1 MSRIVAASSKSTWIA
16 LAIAMAIQTGLISIQ
31 ARRRINTGFVR
42 VWILD
47 TLAPMEKLVDRSTY
61 AFRYVWDGYIGLIGV
76 HNENQRLRHQV
87 DELQMQLQKNHED
100 VLELQR
106 LRALLSFPVSNL
118 GKTIVARVIG
128 RDPARNQT
136 VTIDKGAAHGVRPDA
151 AVITPAGAVGRVIQT
166 SNFFSIVQLIIDSQ
180 SAVGVLLES
189 TRRQGVVRGTGGGD
203 LDLDYID
210 DDNDLKQGD
219 VFLTSGLDRIYP
231 KGLPVGVITSIGP
244 RRGLLKTVQI
254 RPSADLGHLE
264 EVICV
269 IQQAQEI
276 QGQTPNSLDLGN
288 SGSVPEF
295 PQGVSN
301 R

>member
-1 MSRIVAASSKSTWIA
+1 MSRIVTASKRPTWIA
-16 LAIAMAIQTGLISIQ
+16 LAIALVIQTGLISIQ
-31 ARRRINTGFVR
+31 ARRRINTNFVR

-47 TLAPMEKLVDRSTY
+47 SLAPVEKLVDRSTHGLV
-61 AFRYVWDGYIGLIGV
+61 YVWDSYIALIGV
-76 HNENQRLRHQV
+76 HNENQQLKHQIDDLR
-87 DELQMQLQKNHED
+87 MQLQQNRED

-106 LRALLSFPVSNL
+106 LRAALSFPASNF

-136 VTIDKGAAHGVRPDA
+136 VTIDKGATHGVKPDS
-151 AVITPAGAVGRVIQT
+151 AVITPAGVVGRVIQT

-180 SAVGVLLES
+180 SAVGVLQES
-189 TRRQGVVRGTGGGD
+189 TRRQGIVRGTGGRD

-231 KGLPVGVITSIGP
+231 KGLPVGVILSVGP

-254 RPSADLGHLE
+254 RPSADLGRLE
-264 EVICV
+264 EVVCIMQQ
-269 IQQAQEI
+269 IQ
-276 QGQTPNSLDLGN
+276 TLD
-288 SGSVPEF
+288 VTDPA
-295 PQGVSN
+295 QGVSN
-301 R
+301 P

>member
-1 MSRIVAASSKSTWIA
+1 MSRIVAASKKPTWVA
-16 LAIAMAIQTGLISIQ
+16 LAIALVIQTGLISIQ
-31 ARRRINTGFVR
+31 GRRRINTSFVR

-47 TLAPMEKLVDRSTY
+47 SLAPLEKLVDRST
-61 AFRYVWDGYIGLIGV
+61 FGIHYVWESYVGLIGV
-76 HNENQRLRHQV
+76 HSENQRLKHQV
-87 DELQMQLQKNHED
+87 DDLQMQLQQSRED
-100 VLELQR
+100 IVELQR
-106 LRALLSFPVSNL
+106 LRTVLSFPVSNI

-136 VTIDKGAAHGVRPDA
+136 VTIDKGAAHGVKPDS
-151 AVITPAGAVGRVIQT
+151 AVITPSGVVGRVIHT
-166 SNFFSIVQLIIDSQ
+166 SNFFSIVQLIVDSQ

-189 TRRQGVVRGTGGGD
+189 TRRQGIVRGTGGLD

-231 KGLPVGVITSIGP
+231 KGLPVGVILSVGP

-254 RPSADLGHLE
+254 RPNADLGRLE

-269 IQQAQEI
+269 IQQAQI
-276 QGQTPNSLDLGN
+276 LDL
-288 SGSVPEF
+288 PD
-295 PQGVSN
+295 PAQGVSN
-301 R
+301 P